1 MSVFTLEN
9 EWLGLHVSTDGAA
22 IWRFFAKGRVAE
34 VALMHEPAANVA
46 GHAGQSACFPLV
58 PFGNRVRDNRFVFEG
73 VAYALAP
80 NTDWDRNYLHGDGW
94 TTEWSVAER
103 GSNRARLVMRNEG
116 ARSPYIYD
124 AAQTLALD
132 GPTLTL
138 RLEVVNRGATALPFG
153 LGWHPYFPLT
163 AGTTLQAS
171 ADALWLEG
179 ADWLPTERVAVP
191 TDLDFRTARE
201 LPRRWVNHGFEGW
214 NGACEIVWPDRRAR
228 LKLDADALFGRY
240 FLFVSDP
247 NFDAGYNYES
257 FAFEPMSHS
266 ANAHNLPDGAGLRR
280 LAPGES
286 LSGSIR
292 LTAELEFQRRYPA

>member
-1 MSVFTLEN
+1 MSIFTLEN
-9 EWLGLHVSTDGAA
+9 EKLGLHFSTDGAA
-22 IWRFFAKGRVAE
+22 IWRFFAKGKVAE
-34 VALMHEPAANVA
+34 VSLMRAPAANVA

-58 PFGNRVRDNRFVFEG
+58 PFGNRVRDNRFEFEG
-73 VAYALAP
+73 VAYTLVP
-80 NTDWDRNYLHGDGW
+80 NTDWDQHYLHGDGW

-103 GSNRARLVMRNEG
+103 APNRAHLVMPNDG
-116 ARSPYIYD
+116 ARRPYTYD

-132 GPTLTL
+132 GSTLTL
-138 RLEVVNRGATALPFG
+138 TLEVVNRGATALPFG

-163 AGTTLQAS
+163 VGTTLQAS
-171 ADALWLEG
+171 AYALWLEG

-214 NGACEIVWPDRRAR
+214 NGTCEIVWPDRGVR
-228 LKLDADALFGRY
+228 LKLDADALFGCY

-247 NFDAGYNYES
+247 NFDAGYNFEH

-292 LTAELEFQRRYPA
+292 LTAELDS